1 MTTGN
6 QLFKTI
12 PDHKTVF
19 GYLDEVCYREMDFFV
34 VDDVV
39 YKRIRYDDRIFRFY
53 EYLRPF
59 YHTSK
64 QRYLDECSSR
74 NGFLT
79 VLRQLCKLY
88 CIQFVS
94 KVVYRNGTYAN
105 TLTIYLDRNNWSEL
119 PEPSTVSITSS

>member
-1 MTTGN
+1 MPTGN

-12 PDHKTVF
+12 PDHAIVF
-19 GYLDEVCYREMDFFV
+19 GYLDDVCYRDRDYFV

-39 YKRIRYDDRIFRFY
+39 HHRMRYDNRITSLY
-53 EYLRPF
+53 DYLRPF

-64 QRYLDECSSR
+64 RKYLDERCSR

-88 CIQFVS
+88 CLQFVS

-105 TLTIYLDRNNWSEL
+105 TLTIYLDRNSWSEL
-119 PEPSTVSITSS
+119 PEPSTVSITSN

>member
-1 MTTGN
+1 MSTGN
-6 QLFKTI
+6 QVFKSI
-12 PDHKTVF
+12 PDHNIVF
-19 GYLDEVCYREMDFFV
+19 GYLDDVCYRDREFFV
-34 VDDVV
+34 VDDIV
-39 YKRIRYDDRIFRFY
+39 YKKIRYDDRIFRLY
-53 EYLRPF
+53 DYLRPF

-64 QRYLDECSSR
+64 QKYLDECRSR

-79 VLRQLCKLY
+79 VLRQLCNLY
-88 CIQFVS
+88 CLQFVS